1 MSSTTRAAVSRA
13 RVAVVLCGW
22 GVALLL
28 LAAIEVLG
36 SIAPSEVPEAS
47 EIGPQAWAVGV
58 VAVSVQAAVLV
69 WARERPLLAVVA
81 VCAVVPAAAAGGLG
95 VAIGVTSVAV
105 LIAAYVAVVDVPWP
119 RPASALVTA
128 AVLVGAGELVRGG
141 SIGSAALQGL
151 GTVGLA
157 AVAGAVVTSRR
168 ETSRARAGRDLA
180 IAGEQAALTQAAV
193 ARERVAM
200 ARELHDIAAHHLSGI
215 AVMTAA
221 LDRQIDTDP
230 DGAKTA
236 VRQVRQQSTAM
247 LRDLRSLVA
256 LLREDDQAGGGGG
269 EVEPETLGGVPA
281 LVDAARLAG
290 RDVRL
295 SVLGT
300 DDTQLAALGTGP
312 LAQLAAYRTVQESL
326 ANAARHA
333 PGASCEVVID
343 VRDPAEVVLVVH
355 NAASPGGT
363 PTAPSGRGGGFG
375 IIGMRERAD
384 LTDARL
390 TAGPTP
396 DGGWS
401 VRLAMPSDTRE
412 DPP

>member
-1 MSSTTRAAVSRA
+1 
-13 RVAVVLCGW
+13 
-22 GVALLL
+22 
-28 LAAIEVLG
+28 
-36 SIAPSEVPEAS
+36 
-47 EIGPQAWAVGV
+47 
-58 VAVSVQAAVLV
+58 
-69 WARERPLLAVVA
+69 
-81 VCAVVPAAAAGGLG
+81 
-95 VAIGVTSVAV
+95 
-105 LIAAYVAVVDVPWP
+105 
-119 RPASALVTA
+119 
-128 AVLVGAGELVRGG
+128 
-141 SIGSAALQGL
+141 
-151 GTVGLA
+151 
-157 AVAGAVVTSRR
+157 
-168 ETSRARAGRDLA
+168 
-180 IAGEQAALTQAAV
+180 
-193 ARERVAM
+193 M

-256 LLREDDQAGGGGG
+256 LLREDDQVRGGV

-295 SVLGT
+295 GVLGA

-333 PGASCEVVID
+333 PGAPCEVVID
-343 VRDPAEVVLVVH
+343 VRDPAEVVLVVR
-355 NAASPGGT
+355 NAAPPGGT

-390 TAGPTP
+390 TAGPTA

-401 VRLAMPSDTRE
+401 VRLTMPTDTRE
-412 DPP
+412 DSP